1 MAVFSSTCRKLV
13 WPRRKSTLS
22 RTSYERMRRRRA
34 PPMLSSRLGRNHN
47 LLLSM
52 PAFGVALGRARPDQT
67 VDGRRGSEVEGVVG
81 ESVEA

>member
-1 MAVFSSTCRKLV
+1 
-13 WPRRKSTLS
+13 
-22 RTSYERMRRRRA
+22 
-34 PPMLSSRLGRNHN
+34 MLSSRLGRNHN